1 MEQNIVEKARA
12 FALARHGDQKYGEKP
27 YSDHLQAVC
36 NALRNFANPRNT
48 MLAAAWL
55 HDVLEDTETTR
66 EELTA
71 EFGKEV
77 TDLVWAVTGDD
88 KLSRG
93 ESTKLTI
100 QKLKAHPRAAL
111 LKLADRY
118 ANVSASLEEKKV
130 KYLTMYVKEH
140 KQYMEVFPS
149 SILLNLYVQKIEQ
162 AKDLLT

>member
-1 MEQNIVEKARA
+1 MEQNIVEKAKA

-27 YSDHLQAVC
+27 YSGHLQAVC
-36 NALRNFANPRNT
+36 DALTDHANPLDT

-66 EELTA
+66 EELTT

-77 TDLVWAVTGDD
+77 TNLVWAVTGDD
-88 KLSRG
+88 KLSRE

-100 QKLKAHPRAAL
+100 QKLKSHPRAAL

-118 ANVSASLEEKKV
+118 ANVSASLEEKKA
-130 KYLTMYVKEH
+130 KYLTVYAQEH
-140 KQYMEVFPS
+140 EQYMEVFPS
-149 SILLNLYVQKIEQ
+149 SILLNLYVRKIEK
-162 AKDLLT
+162 AKAVLT